1 MTGNSM
7 AMLALVCGL
16 LTAGGIVGAIAVWRG
31 WSPRPRT
38 ARLRRQQQR
47 AFEELP
53 ARWRDHY
60 RWLLTAAAA
69 AGILMWAWTGWPV
82 HGLITAGAVAG
93 FPYIWH
99 PGGSA
104 QARITRLDA
113 LAEWL
118 RQLAGVHV
126 AGVPL
131 EQTIQASVP
140 NVPVVLRRPVA
151 VLAERLRAGY
161 PPHLAYRE
169 FADHLAD
176 GTSDDVVLM
185 FMDHADN
192 RGPGMARALEKTAAK
207 VAQKVIDAQAVD
219 AERAK
224 VRTNART
231 VSVFTLAVVAVSM
244 LSTDYTAPYGTLGG
258 QILLIA
264 LSALFV
270 GALRWMRRMARP
282 RPEPRLLLPA
292 GHRTRQPGGIR

>member
-1 MTGNSM
+1 M
-7 AMLALVCGL
+7 ASLALLCGL
-16 LTAGGIVGAIAVWRG
+16 LAVGGTLTAVAVWRG

-38 ARLRRQQQR
+38 TRMRRTQQR

-53 ARWRDHY
+53 ARWREFY

-69 AGILMWAWTGWPV
+69 AGILVWAWTGWPI
-82 HGLITAGAVAG
+82 HGLLTAAAVAG

-104 QARITRLDA
+104 QARINRLDA
-113 LAEWL
+113 LAQWL
-118 RQLAGVHV
+118 RQLASVHV

-140 NVPVVLRRPVA
+140 NTPAVLRAPVTI
-151 VLAERLRAGY
+151 LAQRLRAGF
-161 PPHLAYRE
+161 PAQDAYRA
-169 FADHLAD
+169 FADDLAD

-207 VAQKVIDAQAVD
+207 VAQKVTDAQAVD

-231 VSVFTLAVVAVSM
+231 VSVFTLVVVALGM
-244 LSTDYTAPYGTLGG
+244 LSTNYTAPYGTLAG
-258 QILLIA
+258 QLLLIV
-264 LSALFV
+264 LGLLFV
-270 GALRWMRRMARP
+270 GALKWMRRMAQP

-292 GHRTRQPGGIR
+292 RSRQHGGTR